1 MNWDF
6 FEISKSFIKDNK
18 GNLLTAGQFGIEK
31 ESQRVTSS
39 GDLALTDHPL
49 GLGDKTEN
57 TRITVDFS
65 ESQIEM
71 ITPTFNS
78 VDEVYDELNIINS
91 EVENGI
97 GDELLW
103 PLSMPPKLPAEDQI
117 PIANFSDSEHGRNM
131 QIYRKGLAL
140 RYGKK
145 MQMISGIHYNF
156 SFGDELLEYL
166 QHKYGN
172 GMDKRLF
179 IDEIHFGLTRNFL
192 RYRWLL
198 IYLFGAS
205 PYCHTTYHS
214 VINKEIGIIKKYCHD
229 CTDIIGN
236 FNQYATSLRVSRF
249 GYSNTLKH
257 DYNIYFNSLEEY
269 STKIRTMLETE
280 NKKYS
285 ALGIYKDDT
294 QIQLNGNILQKESE
308 FYSSIRLK
316 QSIKNGETPLDA
328 LEKRGVSH
336 VEVRILD
343 LNPFER
349 LGLSVEQMNF
359 LQIFMLYC
367 LFEKSKQITDNEY
380 EKINSNHHHVA
391 LYGRKDG
398 LKLQKYDNNSIEL
411 KKWGEEI
418 FERLKDIAE
427 LIYNDTGEDKYVK
440 CVSKEYEKLFDVSL
454 LPSERIHREMK
465 ENNENFLEFGT
476 RWAINNLDKTSS

>member
-1 MNWDF
+1 
-6 FEISKSFIKDNK
+6 
-18 GNLLTAGQFGIEK
+18 
-31 ESQRVTSS
+31 
-39 GDLALTDHPL
+39 
-49 GLGDKTEN
+49 
-57 TRITVDFS
+57 
-65 ESQIEM
+65 
-71 ITPTFNS
+71 
-78 VDEVYDELNIINS
+78 
-91 EVENGI
+91 
-97 GDELLW
+97 
-103 PLSMPPKLPAEDQI
+103 
-117 PIANFSDSEHGRNM
+117 
-131 QIYRKGLAL
+131 
-140 RYGKK
+140 
-145 MQMISGIHYNF
+145 
-156 SFGDELLEYL
+156 
-166 QHKYGN
+166 
-172 GMDKRLF
+172 
-179 IDEIHFGLTRNFL
+179 
-192 RYRWLL
+192 
-198 IYLFGAS
+198 
-205 PYCHTTYHS
+205 
-214 VINKEIGIIKKYCHD
+214 
-229 CTDIIGN
+229 
-236 FNQYATSLRVSRF
+236 
-249 GYSNTLKH
+249 
-257 DYNIYFNSLEEY
+257 
-269 STKIRTMLETE
+269 MLETE

-476 RWAINNLDKTSS
+476 RWAVNNLDKTSS